1 MKRRRLLDIHYWIMN
16 IIDSCETL
24 EQAYVAERC
33 VFNFLK
39 NYNGANKYMTELLRI
54 LEKYILQ
61 VKNENLIRYNCL

>member
-1 MKRRRLLDIHYWIMN
+1 MKRQRLSDIYYWIMD

-54 LEKYILQ
+54 LEHKQDELLFLDDDINMF
-61 VKNENLIRYNCL
+61 V

>member
-1 MKRRRLLDIHYWIMN
+1 MKRRRLSDIHYWIMD

-54 LEKYILQ
+54 LEHKQDELLFLDDDINMF
-61 VKNENLIRYNCL
+61 V